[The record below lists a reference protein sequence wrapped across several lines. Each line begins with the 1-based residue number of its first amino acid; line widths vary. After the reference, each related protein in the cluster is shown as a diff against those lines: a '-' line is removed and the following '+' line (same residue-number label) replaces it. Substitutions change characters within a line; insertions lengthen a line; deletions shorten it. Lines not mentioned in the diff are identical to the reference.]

1 LSKQKGNAKQYAK
14 RQTKARHHKNSIRPR
29 RERQDDFE
37 PQKSGES
44 KGKAPEKY
52 RTQNDINL
60 HISEARKRKL
70 ERGFWGSGRK
80 QEVAQQ
86 PGDKEVG
93 GRQPATR

>member
-1 LSKQKGNAKQYAK
+1 MPNNMQSGKPKRVIIKIQSGHEAKGRMILSPKKVEKAKE
-14 RQTKARHHKNSIRPR
+14 RHPKNI
-29 RERQDDFE
+29 
-37 PQKSGES
+37 
-44 KGKAPEKY
+44 AP
-52 RTQNDINL
+52 QNDINL

>member
-1 LSKQKGNAKQYAK
+1 MPNNMQSGKPKRVIIKIQSGLEASGRMILSPKK
-14 RQTKARHHKNSIRPR
+14 
-29 RERQDDFE
+29 E
-37 PQKSGES
+37 ES

-52 RTQNDINL
+52 SAQNDINL